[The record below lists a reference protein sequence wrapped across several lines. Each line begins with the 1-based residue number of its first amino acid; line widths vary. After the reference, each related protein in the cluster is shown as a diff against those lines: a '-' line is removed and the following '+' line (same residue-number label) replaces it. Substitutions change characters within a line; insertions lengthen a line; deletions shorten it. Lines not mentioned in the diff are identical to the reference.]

1 MAEVI
6 NALADPAEDRRTAA
20 ARCLGELVRKMGE
33 RVLHRML
40 PIMRESMASDSASTR
55 QGVCA
60 GLREVLEAATRHQLG
75 EHLPDILPPIQ
86 AALCDSDPSV
96 REAAGAAFGVLF
108 RGGAHSAVD
117 GVVPS
122 LLAGLD
128 SEAHYSASVEGL
140 RVIMGVRPATFN
152 GVAPKLL
159 RPPVTSSSLRAL
171 GELAGVAGP
180 ALPSHLPAILST
192 CLAIASKPNDHRAPA
207 AEEAALRVA
216 QAAGEEGLPS
226 LVEELGRALEDASG
240 RAPGAA
246 ALVAGYCRAAT
257 GDRREGLQGHV
268 DGLMTV
274 GGTVGGGVPA
284 A

>member
-1 MAEVI
+1 M
-6 NALADPAEDRRTAA
+6 
-20 ARCLGELVRKMGE
+20 
-33 RVLHRML
+33 
-40 PIMRESMASDSASTR
+40 
-55 QGVCA
+55 
-60 GLREVLEAATRHQLG
+60 LEAATRHQLG

-159 RPPVTSSSLRAL
+159 RPPVTSSSLGAL
-171 GELAGVAGP
+171 GELAGVAG
-180 ALPSHLPAILST
+180 
-192 CLAIASKPNDHRAPA
+192 
-207 AEEAALRVA
+207 
-216 QAAGEEGLPS
+216 GW
-226 LVEELGRALEDASG
+226 
-240 RAPGAA
+240 
-246 ALVAGYCRAAT
+246 
-257 GDRREGLQGHV
+257 
-268 DGLMTV
+268 
-274 GGTVGGGVPA
+274 GGVSRLLVVVKVLFCGCHTGEPVKCVRVCV
-284 A
+284 